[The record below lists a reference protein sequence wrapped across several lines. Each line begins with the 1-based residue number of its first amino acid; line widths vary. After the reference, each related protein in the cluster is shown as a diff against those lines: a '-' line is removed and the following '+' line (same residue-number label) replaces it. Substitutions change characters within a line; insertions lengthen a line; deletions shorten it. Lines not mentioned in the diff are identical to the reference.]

1 MNKEVLISIKGLQ
14 YTVSEETGEE
24 DKRVETIT
32 RGQYYKRAGKHYVT
46 FEESLDGSEPV
57 KSMVKF
63 DKDSFEITRK
73 GPYNVR
79 LGFEAGKKSYTD
91 YRTPFGEFLLGIDTL
106 AIDYAE
112 EDKEITMAI
121 EYDMEFNSEHLA
133 HCVIDV
139 KVAEV

>member
-1 MNKEVLISIKGLQ
+1 MNKDVLISIKGLQ
-14 YTVSEETGEE
+14 YTVSEEEVEE
-24 DKRVETIT
+24 DKRVETLT

-46 FEESLDGSEPV
+46 FEESLDGDKPV

-91 YRTPFGEFLLGIDTL
+91 YHTPFGDFLLGIDTL
-106 AIDYAE
+106 
-112 EDKEITMAI
+112 EIRYVESDSEILMAI
-121 EYDMEFNSEHLA
+121 EYEMEFNSEHLGK
-133 HCVIDV
+133 CIIDV
-139 KVAEV
+139 KVSEV